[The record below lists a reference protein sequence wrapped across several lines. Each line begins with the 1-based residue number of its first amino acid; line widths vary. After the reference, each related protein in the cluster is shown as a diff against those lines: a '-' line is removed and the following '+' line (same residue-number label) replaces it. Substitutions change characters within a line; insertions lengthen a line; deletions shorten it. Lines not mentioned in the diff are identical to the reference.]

1 MKSPERKKLDLEDNE
16 MDDDVYTK
24 EGRENLVEDAEIADW
39 EEGFMEGAAKTGS
52 GAKCRNC
59 GKILMDADSVVEKE
73 IDNEDMKFC
82 SDHCSESFEKRRKS
96 KWQMKRK

>member
-1 MKSPERKKLDLEDNE
+1 MKSSDRKKLDMEDNQ
-16 MDDDVYTK
+16 MDEDVYSK
-24 EGRENLVEDAEIADW
+24 EGREKLVEDAEIADW

-73 IDNEDMKFC
+73 IGDDECRFC
-82 SDHCSESFEKRRKS
+82 SDACVEAYEEKQNKMRK
-96 KWQMKRK
+96 KGR